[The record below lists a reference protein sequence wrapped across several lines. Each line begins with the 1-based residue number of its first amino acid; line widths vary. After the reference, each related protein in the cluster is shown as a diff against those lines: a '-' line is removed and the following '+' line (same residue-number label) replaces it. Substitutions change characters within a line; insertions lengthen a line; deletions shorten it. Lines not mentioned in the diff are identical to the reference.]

1 MTNIEGKGRSEKE
14 TSRSHRCIIS
24 YYSQVKSPLSPLQD
38 IRDIIIPDKIMISSK
53 EKRILTAMTKETK
66 KKRLARIRRHTSSL
80 PKISSYDTTSN
91 VEDGSKYGEYI
102 CKFIHV
108 LSTLCY
114 LCSLFVLMM
123 EINNFPVPILGFGL
137 LLFKILVLDLFLSI
151 MGKSRYWPKT
161 VSRRNQHRIISI
173 SISLSMICD

>member
-1 MTNIEGKGRSEKE
+1 MTNIEGKGRPEKE
-14 TSRSHRCIIS
+14 TSRSQRCIIS

-38 IRDIIIPDKIMISSK
+38 IRDIIIPDKIMIPSK
-53 EKRILTAMTKETK
+53 EREIVTAMTKETK

-161 VSRRNQHRIISI
+161 VSRRNQHRH
-173 SISLSMICD
+173 

>member
-1 MTNIEGKGRSEKE
+1 VTNIEGKGRLEKEKE

-24 YYSQVKSPLSPLQD
+24 YLFQVKSLLSPLQD

-66 KKRLARIRRHTSSL
+66 KKRLAHIRRHTSSL
-80 PKISSYDTTSN
+80 PKISSYDTTFN
-91 VEDGSKYGEYI
+91 VEDGSKYGEYS

-123 EINNFPVPILGFGL
+123 EISNFPVPILGFGL
-137 LLFKILVLDLFLSI
+137 LLIKILVLDLFFVHHGKVQILAKNSKSKESTSI
-151 MGKSRYWPKT
+151 L
-161 VSRRNQHRIISI
+161 ISI
-173 SISLSMICD
+173 SMICD

>member
-1 MTNIEGKGRSEKE
+1 
-14 TSRSHRCIIS
+14 
-24 YYSQVKSPLSPLQD
+24 
-38 IRDIIIPDKIMISSK
+38 
-53 EKRILTAMTKETK
+53 MTKKTK

-161 VSRRNQHRIISI
+161 VSRRNQHKYQYQYQYQCYVINNEEKHLAHRCMFYFLLYRQMYVLQQYLGYLRCLILYFQVQLFSFEACLVY
-173 SISLSMICD
+173 ISLPSVH

>member
-1 MTNIEGKGRSEKE
+1 VTNIEGKGRPEKE
-14 TSRSHRCIIS
+14 TSRSQRCIIS
-24 YYSQVKSPLSPLQD
+24 FYSQVKSPLSPLQD
-38 IRDIIIPDKIMISSK
+38 IRDIVIPDRIMIPSK
-53 EKRILTAMTKETK
+53 EREIVTAMTKETK

-114 LCSLFVLMM
+114 LCSL
-123 EINNFPVPILGFGL
+123 
-137 LLFKILVLDLFLSI
+137 SI
-151 MGKSRYWPKT
+151 CFDDGNKQLPGP
-161 VSRRNQHRIISI
+161 NLRIRIAFI
-173 SISLSMICD
+173 